1 MKNNKTTII
10 FLALSTII
18 ISVLFYNNKIKEKY
32 LSETIYS
39 STTILNIT
47 AETSQKNFEK
57 TIIAVTNEINI
68 IDHILNPYNE
78 KSEIASLNKKSREG
92 ETEIPLSKTLAFLF
106 EKGLMYAKL
115 SNYHFDI
122 SVGSLMELWG
132 IDASS
137 SNQTVPSK
145 EDINYVLNEKS
156 GSMYASIKTNSD
168 GSYTLLLEK
177 PLTFDLGS
185 YGKGFI
191 LSKLVEI
198 FKNNN
203 IENFLIDFGGDTYA
217 HGLNPKKKP
226 WVIAIQKPRAYMD
239 NDYLAIIMTTN
250 ASIVTSGDY
259 ERYFIEDG
267 IKYHHI
273 IDAKTGYPSKEAISA
288 TIVDTDPLNADA
300 LSTISF
306 LMGSNFYTNSKF
318 NYSESYLVTEKDDN
332 LLIFTETNK

>member
-1 MKNNKTTII
+1 MKNKKTTII
-10 FLALSTII
+10 FLALSGII
-18 ISVLFYNNKIKEKY
+18 ISVLFYNLKIKEKY

-47 AETSQKNFEK
+47 AETSQKNFER
-57 TIIAVTNEINI
+57 TITAVTNEINI
-68 IDHILNPYNE
+68 IDNILNPYNE
-78 KSEIASLNKKSREG
+78 KSEIARLNKKSSEG
-92 ETEIPLSKTLAFLF
+92 ETEIALSESLAFLF

-122 SVGSLMELWG
+122 SVGAVMKLWG
-132 IDASS
+132 IEATS

-145 EDINYVLNEKS
+145 EDINYVLSEKS
-156 GSMYASIKTNSD
+156 GSMYASIQTNSD
-168 GSYTLLLEK
+168 GTHTLLLEK

-203 IENFLIDFGGDTYA
+203 IENFLIDFGGDAYA
-217 HGLNPKKKP
+217 HGVNSKKKP
-226 WVIAIQKPRAYMD
+226 WVIAIQKPREYMED
-239 NDYLAIIMTTN
+239 DYLAIIMTTN

-267 IKYHHI
+267 IRYHHI
-273 IDAKTGYPSKEAISA
+273 IDARTGYPSKASISA

-306 LMGSNFYTNSKF
+306 LLGSNFYTNSNF
-318 NYSESYLVTEKDDN
+318 NYSESYLVIEENDS
-332 LLIFTETNK
+332 LLVFTETNR

>member
-1 MKNNKTTII
+1 MKNKNITII
-10 FLALSTII
+10 FLVLSTVI
-18 ISVLFYNNKIKEKY
+18 ISALFYNNKIKEKY
-32 LSETIYS
+32 LTHTIYS

-47 AETSQKNFEK
+47 AETGQKNFEK
-57 TIIAVTNEINI
+57 TIIAVTNEINL
-68 IDHILNPYNE
+68 IDNILNPYNK
-78 KSEIASLNKKSREG
+78 KSEIALLNKKSSEG
-92 ETEIPLSKTLAFLF
+92 ETEIDLSETLYFLF
-106 EKGLMYAKL
+106 EKGFMYAKL

-122 SVGSLMELWG
+122 SVGSLMDIWG
-132 IDASS
+132 IDTSS

-145 EDINYVLNEKS
+145 HDINYVLNKKS
-156 GSMYASIKTNSD
+156 GSMYASIRTNSD
-168 GSYTLLLEK
+168 KSHTLLLEK

-185 YGKGFI
+185 FGKGFI

-198 FKNNN
+198 FKSNN
-203 IENFLIDFGGDTYA
+203 IKNFLIDFGGDTYA
-217 HGLNPKKKP
+217 YGLNPKKKP
-226 WVIAIQKPRAYMD
+226 WVVAIKKPREYMD

-273 IDAKTGYPSKEAISA
+273 LDAKIGYPSEASISA

-306 LMGSNFYTNSKF
+306 LLGSNFYTNSNF
-318 NYSESYLVTEKDDN
+318 NYSESYLVTEKN
-332 LLIFTETNK
+332 NNVLIFIETNR